1 MMIAKYR
8 NFSLAILAGMCL
20 VFTAGCGDTFR
31 NFITPVPKQTGDPAG
46 LSHAVVT
53 SLNPIGNG
61 SDLHINV
68 SGDSIAGLVPLGT
81 NPLFFGDKMGRA
93 FALNSDNTIS
103 LYTGLLPLTA
113 TVSIAT
119 QPGTATGQI
128 AAGANGSGTL
138 YVVNRTSNNVSVI
151 SSTSNTVSQ
160 LISVGTEPVMAV
172 GGPASSKVYV
182 VNHGSNEVTV
192 ISSIDNTVLKTIPV
206 GAQPIWAIM
215 STDGEGVFVINQ
227 GDGTLSFIDTTLDQ
241 EICGTT
247 AFVTCSSATRIHLGT
262 SPNFAFY
269 DGPRRRIYVTNTGSN
284 NISLINAN
292 GINFG
297 VTPPVLPAKI
307 ADVAVSGSP
316 LSIAPLQ
323 DGSRAYV
330 ALANCTDP
338 GTNHTNLVS
347 GSPAHLPNCKGNM
360 VSVVDVVALRETK
373 TIPVGP
379 GAVSIDAAADSSR
392 VYVVSA
398 LDTTVIKDNVN
409 AVPKPA
415 RTIFTPSV
423 TVINTSSDTVLRY
436 TSDPSVTSLVP
447 SFLAPSQDPNC
458 TAFIDVTFNKT
469 VPIPCLGQT
478 AFSVHIIP

>member
-8 NFSLAILAGMCL
+8 NFSLAMLAGMCL

-31 NFITPVPKQTGDPAG
+31 NFITPIPKQTGDPAG

-53 SLNPIGNG
+53 SVNPVGNG

-68 SGDSIAGLVPLGT
+68 SGDSIAGLVPLGL
-81 NPLFFGDKMGRA
+81 NPLFFGDRQGRA
-93 FALNSDNTIS
+93 FVLNSDNTIS
-103 LYTGLLPLTA
+103 IYTGLLPLTT

-128 AAGANGSGTL
+128 AAGANGSGNL
-138 YVVNRTSNNVSVI
+138 YVVNRTSNNVSFI
-151 SSTSNTVSQ
+151 PSTSNTVAQ
-160 LISVGTEPVMAV
+160 LINVGTEPVMAV

-182 VNHGSNEVTV
+182 VNHGSNDVTV

-206 GAQPIWAIM
+206 GSQPIWAIM
-215 STDGEGVFVINQ
+215 SSDGEGVFVVNQ

-247 AFVTCSSATRIHLGT
+247 SFVTCSSGTRIQLGS

-269 DGPRRRIYVTNTGSN
+269 DSPRRRIYVSNTGSN
-284 NISLINAN
+284 NISLINAD

-297 VTPPVLPAKI
+297 PPSPVLPTKI
-307 ADVAVSGSP
+307 ADIPVSGSP
-316 LSIAPLQ
+316 LSLAPLQ
-323 DGSRAYV
+323 DGSRVYV

-338 GTNHTNLVS
+338 GTNHTNLIS

-360 VSVVDVVALRETK
+360 VSVVDVVGLRETK

-379 GAVSIDAAADSSR
+379 GAVSIDAAADSTR

-398 LDTTVIKDNVN
+398 LDTTVIHDNVN
-409 AVPKPA
+409 AVPQAA
-415 RTIFTPSV
+415 RTIATPSV
-423 TVINTSSDTVLRY
+423 TVIKTSSDTVLRY
-436 TSDPSVTSLVP
+436 TNDPSVTSLVP
-447 SFLAPSQDPNC
+447 SFLAPPQDPNC
-458 TAFIDVTFNKT
+458 SAFTDVTFNKT
-469 VPIPCLGQT
+469 VPIPCAGQT
-478 AFSVHIIP
+478 AFSVHVIP